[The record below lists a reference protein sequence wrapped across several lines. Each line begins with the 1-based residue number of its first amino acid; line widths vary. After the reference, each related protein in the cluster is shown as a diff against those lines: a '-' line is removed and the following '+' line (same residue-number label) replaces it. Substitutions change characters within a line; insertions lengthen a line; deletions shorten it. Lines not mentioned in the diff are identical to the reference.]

1 MGKLYTVRA
10 YGGYDTG
17 SILLQSRYPSYY
29 YSLDL
34 KRTLLKEKANLTFN
48 DSNFFTPACKFRS
61 STTDHFISE
70 SVSYQYQRTV
80 RLSFSYR
87 FGQLDAS
94 GSRQRRSVRN
104 DDSKGGGSTSP

>member
-1 MGKLYTVRA
+1 V
-10 YGGYDTG
+10 
-17 SILLQSRYPSYY
+17 LLQSRYSGYYY
-29 YSLDL
+29 YSLGL
-34 KRTLLKEKANLTFN
+34 KRTLLKDKADLTLN
-48 DSNFFTPACKFRS
+48 ASNFLTPGREFRS
-61 STTDHFISE
+61 STTTDQFISE

-87 FGQLDAS
+87 FGQVDAS